1 MKSSLA
7 ALALKRPIMVTML
20 TITMVGLGIIS
31 WYRLPL
37 NFLPRAES
45 PFMVCIFP
53 YPGAAPSQVEQQ
65 VAIPVEGEF
74 RTLSGLTRLRTNST
88 DSACYAE
95 MNFSLETDL
104 NQVSAEIRDRIE
116 RLKLVLPKEVEKVQ
130 LQRFNVD
137 AFPVMAVG
145 LFSHGDR
152 EEFTHKV
159 RTIVEPRLRRL
170 DGVASIQVH
179 SPTQPRE
186 VLIEFEQDTLTG
198 LNLSM
203 PEIIQYLQIGT
214 MTISLGEL
222 TDDAMRYI
230 VRYEGEYRSIEA
242 IADLPIGKQ
251 GLHLR
256 DIATVRFSSRSKDL
270 RATMD
275 GADGLVLF
283 ITKESQA
290 NTVDTCRSVRE
301 ELDKLLLTPA
311 FSGARVLPLFDQSEF
326 IVKALNNLFLQGLY
340 GSIMAVGVLF
350 VFMHRFLPTAL
361 VALSIPSSLVFAL
374 VFMFFTGMSLNI
386 ITMVSMI
393 VAVGM
398 LVDNA
403 IVVVENILRH
413 RSLGLSIREAV
424 VKGPQEVSLAII
436 ASTVTTWVVFL
447 PMFYMKTGQMSV
459 FMEQLGEPLIAALGG
474 SLLGALTLIPLLMV
488 GVEFLES
495 RVKRRTA
502 KIQWGSWTKLPGKIV
517 DACVDAYGVALRHS
531 LRQRFVVIL
540 LVLLAVLFTALFP
553 MKTVGMRTLPKLDMR
568 EVTVDVSLARNFGMD
583 RAVELFKSLEAEIDQ
598 LREVLAVK
606 YVLAYHGA
614 TGGAIHVYL
623 YTEDDGPIGEDPPY
637 TTQEVLDILSEK
649 LPHRLPGATINF
661 TSANLEDPSAESGVR
676 ILLRGDDS
684 AVLAQYA
691 RTIGDTM
698 TTIESL
704 RNISVNIDSGQQE
717 MQVLIDAPRARTA
730 GLTPMIIAQTVDAA
744 LRGVRMPFLKQDG
757 REIPVWAQFREEDRR
772 SQANLENIAL
782 QGLNQQLTPLSRL
795 TNFSKAPSP
804 RSIRRLDGKNVLS
817 ISAKTDSN
825 NLMEVKAELKAMLD
839 NIDLPPMYSYSF
851 GDEFNELEDN
861 LLNFSL
867 SMTMAVILVYLV
879 MCALFESF
887 ILPFT
892 IMTTVPL
899 AMIGAIWLLYLTNT
913 SFDSISLIG
922 CILMAG
928 VIVNNGIVIVDHM
941 RNTCKE
947 FAVRDDGIVKAGK
960 DRFKP
965 VLMTAITTILGLVPV
980 AIATTGGASTFAGL
994 GRTLIGGLSVGTVL
1008 TLFIVPIFY
1017 GLLDDLSIWL
1027 RNFMAS
1033 VQMLPL
1039 NAETEPERPAAAK

>member
-7 ALALKRPIMVTML
+7 AFALKRPIMVTML
-20 TITMVGLGIIS
+20 AITMLGLGVIS

-45 PFMVCIFP
+45 PFMVCVFP

-74 RTLSGLTRLRTNST
+74 RTISGMTRLRTNST
-88 DSACYAE
+88 DSTCWVE

-104 NQVSAEIRDRIE
+104 NLVSAEIRDRIE

-130 LQRFNVD
+130 LRRFNVD
-137 AFPVMAVG
+137 AVPVMAVG
-145 LFSHGDR
+145 MFSRGDR
-152 EEFTHKV
+152 EEFAHKV

-170 DGVASIQVH
+170 DGVASIQIH

-186 VLIEFEQDTLTG
+186 VLIEFEQDTLSS

-203 PEIIQYLQIGT
+203 PEIIQYLQGGA

-222 TDDAMRYI
+222 TDNDMRYI
-230 VRYEGEYRSIEA
+230 VRYEGEYRTLDA
-242 IADLPIGKQ
+242 IASLPIGKQ

-256 DIATVRFSSRSKDL
+256 DVATVRFSAREKSL

-275 GADGLVLF
+275 GDDGLVIF

-290 NTVDTCRSVRE
+290 NTVETCKAVRE

-311 FSGARVLPLFDQSEF
+311 FNDARVLALFDQSEF

-340 GSIMAVGVLF
+340 GSLMAIGVLF
-350 VFMHRFLPTAL
+350 VFMHRLLPTAL
-361 VALSIPSSLVFAL
+361 VAFAIPSSLVFSL
-374 VFMFFTGMSLNI
+374 VYMFFAGMSLNI

-403 IVVVENILRH
+403 IVIVENILRH
-413 RSLGLSIREAV
+413 RSLGLSIREAAI
-424 VKGPQEVSLAII
+424 KGPQEVSLAIV

-447 PMFYMKTGQMSV
+447 PMFYMQAGQMSV

-488 GVEFLES
+488 GVEFIERKL
-495 RVKRRTA
+495 KRKKA
-502 KIQWGSWTKLPGKIV
+502 KTRQSAFMQWPAKIV
-517 DACVDAYGVALRHS
+517 DRCVDIYGVVLRHS
-531 LRQRFVVIL
+531 LRQRFIIILVVIL
-540 LVLLAVLFTALFP
+540 VVIFTAVFP
-553 MKTVGMRTLPKLDMR
+553 MKSVGMRTLPKLDMR
-568 EVTVDVSLARNFGMD
+568 EVTVDISLARNFGMD
-583 RAVELFKSLEAEIDQ
+583 KATDLFKQFEAQIDT
-598 LREVLAVK
+598 LREDLGVK
-606 YVLAYHGA
+606 YVLSYHGP
-614 TGGAIHVYL
+614 TGGAINVYL
-623 YTEDDGPIGEDPPY
+623 YTEDDGPLGENPAFS
-637 TTQEVLDILSEK
+637 TAEVLDILSAK
-649 LPHRLPGATINF
+649 LPSKLPGAQINF
-661 TSANLEDPSAESGVR
+661 TSSNLEDPNSESGVR

-691 RTIGDTM
+691 RTIGDAM
-698 TTIESL
+698 TSIESL
-704 RNISVNIDSGQQE
+704 RNISVNVDTSQQE
-717 MQVLIDAPRARTA
+717 VQVLIDAPRARTA
-730 GLTPMIIAQTVDAA
+730 GVTPMIIAQTVDAA
-744 LRGVRMPFLKQDG
+744 LRGVRMPFLKQEG

-782 QGLNQQLTPLSRL
+782 QGLNEQLTPLSHL
-795 TNFSKAPSP
+795 TNFAKAPAP
-804 RSIRRLDGKNVLS
+804 RSIRRLDGKNVLNV
-817 ISAKTDSN
+817 SAKTDSD
-825 NLMEVKAELKAMLD
+825 NLMDVKAELKAMLD

-879 MCALFESF
+879 MCALFESL

-899 AMIGAIWLLYLTNT
+899 ALVGAIWLLFLTNT
-913 SFDSISLIG
+913 PFDSISLIG

-947 FAVRDDGIVKAGK
+947 FDHRDDGIVKAGK

-994 GRTLIGGLSVGTVL
+994 GRTLIGGLTVGTVL
-1008 TLFIVPIFY
+1008 TLVIVPIFY
-1017 GLLDDLSIWL
+1017 GLLDDLSIWF
-1027 RNFMAS
+1027 RNFLAS
-1033 VQMLPL
+1033 VKMAPL
-1039 NAETEPERPAAAK
+1039 TGEETQED